1 MASEDGSARAPQAEE
16 GVIQTVFEMAE
27 PYDLYYWPILP
38 GRGEFVRLVL
48 EEAAVPYV
56 DVARLPEEEGGGF
69 KPLLAFVQ
77 GERPGQPPYAPP
89 ILVHGELVLAQSAVI
104 CAYLGERH
112 GLAPDEPGKRM
123 QALQL
128 QLTIADVTDEAH
140 DTHHPISAALYY
152 EDQKDAAREASR
164 NFLEQRLPRFVDY
177 FERVL
182 ERNGGQWL
190 VGDALTYADLSLF
203 QLLEGLAY
211 AFPKGFAQV
220 TESKPLLLDLRD
232 RVAKRPRIAAYL
244 ASDRRLAF
252 NEHGVFRYYPELDL
266 SD

>member
-1 MASEDGSARAPQAEE
+1 M
-16 GVIQTVFEMAE
+16 TE
-27 PYDLYYWPILP
+27 PYQLYYWPILP

-48 EEAAVPYV
+48 EEADVPYV

-77 GERPGQPPYAPP
+77 GEPPGQPAYAPP
-89 ILVHGELVLAQSAVI
+89 ILVHGELVLAQSAAI
-104 CAYLGERH
+104 CAYLGQRH
-112 GLAPDEPGKRM
+112 GLAPAEPGKRM

-140 DTHHPISAALYY
+140 NTHHPINASIYY
-152 EDQKDAAREASR
+152 EDQKEAAREASR
-164 NFLEQRLPRFVDY
+164 HFLEQRLPRFLPY

-190 VGDALTYADLSLF
+190 VGDAVTYPDLSLF
-203 QLLEGLAY
+203 QLLEGLAH
-211 AFPKGFAQV
+211 AFPKGFTRVVEQ
-220 TESKPLLLDLRD
+220 TPLLLALRD

-252 NEHGVFRYYPELDL
+252 NKHGVFRYYPELDL

>member
-1 MASEDGSARAPQAEE
+1 MS
-16 GVIQTVFEMAE
+16 E
-27 PYDLYYWPILP
+27 PYELYYWPILQ

-48 EEAAVPYV
+48 EEAGVAYV

-69 KPLLAFVQ
+69 KPLLEFVQ
-77 GERPGQPPYAPP
+77 GGRPGQPAYAPP
-89 ILVHGELVLAQSAVI
+89 ILVHGEFVLAQSAAI

-112 GLAPDEPGKRM
+112 GLAPDGPGERM

-128 QLTIADVTDEAH
+128 QLTIADVADEAH
-140 DTHHPISAALYY
+140 NTHHPVSAALYY
-152 EDQKDAAREASR
+152 EDQKEAALQASR
-164 NFLEQRLPRFVDY
+164 NFLDQRMPRFLDY

-182 ERNGGQWL
+182 ERNGGEWL
-190 VGDALTYADLSLF
+190 ASDALTYPDLSLF
-203 QLLEGLAY
+203 QLLEGLAF
-211 AFPKGFAQV
+211 AFPKGFARV
-220 TESKPLLLDLRD
+220 TESKPLLVALRE

-252 NEHGVFRYYPELDL
+252 NEHGVFRHYPELDL

>member
-1 MASEDGSARAPQAEE
+1 M
-16 GVIQTVFEMAE
+16 TE
-27 PYDLYYWPILP
+27 PYELYYWPILP

-48 EEAAVPYV
+48 EEAAAPYV

-69 KPLLAFVQ
+69 TPLLEFVQ
-77 GERPGQPPYAPP
+77 GGRPGQPAYAPP
-89 ILVHGELVLAQSAVI
+89 ILVHGELVLAQSAAI

-112 GLAPDEPGKRM
+112 GLAPAETGKRM

-140 DTHHPISAALYY
+140 NTHHPINASLYY

-164 NFLEQRLPRFVDY
+164 HFLEQRLPRFLTY

-190 VGDALTYADLSLF
+190 VGDALAYPDLSLF
-203 QLLEGLAY
+203 QLLEGLAH
-211 AFPKGFAQV
+211 AFPKGFAQAAEE
-220 TESKPLLLDLRD
+220 TPLLLALRD

>member
-27 PYDLYYWPILP
+27 PYELYYWPILP

-77 GERPGQPPYAPP
+77 GERPGQPAYAPP

-211 AFPKGFAQV
+211 AFPKSFAQV
-220 TESKPLLLDLRD
+220 AESKPLLLDLRD

-244 ASDRRLAF
+244 ACDRRLAF